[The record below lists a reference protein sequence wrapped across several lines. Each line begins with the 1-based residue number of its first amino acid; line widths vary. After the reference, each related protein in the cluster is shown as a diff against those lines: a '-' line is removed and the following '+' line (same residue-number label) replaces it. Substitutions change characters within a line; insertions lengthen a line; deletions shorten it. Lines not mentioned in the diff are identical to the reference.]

1 MNPENKLIEITN
13 LTRWYLDSPSMIF
26 KNFNFD
32 LYKWDFCFVVG
43 KSWVGKTT
51 LVKFLIRQLMPPK
64 KMIFYKKEDLARFS
78 DSEVQ
83 KYRQR
88 IGVIFQD
95 YKILGHKTVLQN
107 VILPIQVKYEDPMI
121 YSTQIDDILKEVW
134 LYTKK
139 DESANYLSG
148 GEKQRVSIARA
159 LVNKPEFIIADE
171 PTGNLDRENTKIIAD
186 ILVDLHSKWHTILF
200 ISHDHRLME
209 YINTK
214 TTTRMFEL

>member
-1 MNPENKLIEITN
+1 MNPENKLIEISN
-13 LTRWYLDSPSMIF
+13 LTWWYHDSPSMIF

-43 KSWVGKTT
+43 RSGVGKTT
-51 LVKFLIRQLMPPK
+51 LVKFLIRQLKPPK
-64 KMIFYKKEDLARFS
+64 KMIFYKKEDLARFGE
-78 DSEVQ
+78 SEVQ

-88 IGVIFQD
+88 VGVVFQD
-95 YKILGHKTVLQN
+95 YKILWHKSVLQN
-107 VILPIQVKYEDPMI
+107 IILPIQVKNENPNNFTEEI
-121 YSTQIDDILKEVW
+121 NSILKEVG
-134 LYTKK
+134 LFEKK
-139 DESANYLSG
+139 EESANYLSG
-148 GEKQRVSIARA
+148 WEKQRVSIARA

-186 ILVDLHSKWHTILF
+186 ILIDLHSKWHTILF
-200 ISHDHRLME
+200 ISHDQRLIE